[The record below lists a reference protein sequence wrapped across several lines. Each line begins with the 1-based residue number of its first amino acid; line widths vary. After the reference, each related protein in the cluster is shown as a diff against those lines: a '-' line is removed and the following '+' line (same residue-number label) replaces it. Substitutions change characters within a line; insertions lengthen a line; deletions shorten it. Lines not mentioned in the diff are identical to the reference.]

1 MGAGYHK
8 RAIDG
13 ESHPRKAMAPRRVR
27 TRSSGMAGHQEQ
39 PRVQDRAFAI
49 CNFHRWSRRLGVG
62 RASIEAEAS
71 SEAGRP
77 PACPKQAAGHRT
89 YGFHPIAI
97 DVRHVRQSGMHKIDT
112 IALVVI
118 LLAIA
123 VGLSAA
129 YMLRF

>member
-27 TRSSGMAGHQEQ
+27 ARSSGMAGHQEQ

-49 CNFHRWSRRLGVG
+49 SNFHRWSSRLGVG
-62 RASIEAEAS
+62 RASIEAKH
-71 SEAGRP
+71 R
-77 PACPKQAAGHRT
+77 PKQCVAGAGAGLGT